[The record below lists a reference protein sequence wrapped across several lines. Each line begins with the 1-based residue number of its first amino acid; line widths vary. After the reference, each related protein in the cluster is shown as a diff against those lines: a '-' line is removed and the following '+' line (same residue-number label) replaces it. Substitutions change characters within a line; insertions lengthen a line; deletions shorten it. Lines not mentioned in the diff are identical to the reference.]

1 MAYEY
6 QGFASLS
13 VNLNRQKYGSLD
25 ISEVFKSQAD
35 LNYYISKGA
44 VTDGASDY
52 WLAVTPY
59 PYAGQY
65 IALVNNETREVSAY
79 ILVEKEDGT
88 FETKE
93 VGSAPIGDEKSIT
106 VDDEGVVKIVGFDSA
121 EAGAQPRKKAD
132 GTVEWIKP
140 DTTTVEGLQVT
151 VDGLQNDVS
160 SLWTYKAEKTSVYTK
175 EEIDNKL
182 STVYK
187 YKGTV
192 ATYSALPTADRT
204 VGDVYNVEA
213 ADAENGIEAG
223 DNVAWN
229 GTGWDVLGGTVDLS
243 DYALISSL
251 DDYVKKN
258 GTDRLITAD
267 EGDAIAALINGDYD
281 NYVKSVDTEEFDVDA
296 SGNLTIKKVAMS
308 KVAYSDTV
316 DLGTYLGMMTLDFSN
331 MCNDKV
337 DKNGTDRLITEA
349 EGTLLD
355 KLKNLTGNEQANV
368 LEAVR
373 INGTDLAITDK
384 AVNIPVGGAK
394 LGVVMSATGDNKV
407 TINENGAMSVNAV
420 NVNTL
425 TQTDGETLI
434 LNGGSAAN

>member
-35 LNYYISKGA
+35 LNYYISKGT

-65 IALVNNETREVSAY
+65 IALVNNDTREVSAY

-106 VDDEGVVKIVGFDSA
+106 VDEGVVKIVGFEGA
-121 EAGAQPRKKAD
+121 ETGAQPRKKAD
-132 GTVEWIKP
+132 GTIEWIKP
-140 DTTTVEGLQVT
+140 DTTTVEGLQTT
-151 VDGLQNDVS
+151 VEGLESDVET
-160 SLWTYKAEKTSVYTK
+160 LQTDKANKADVYTK
-175 EEIDNKL
+175 TEVDNKL
-182 STVYK
+182 SAVYK

-204 VGDVYNVEA
+204 VGDVYNVET

-229 GTGWDVLGGTVDLS
+229 GTGWDVLGGNVDLS
-243 DYALISSL
+243 NYALKTDL
-251 DDYVKKN
+251 DDYVEKN
-258 GTDRLITAD
+258 GTDRLITED
-267 EGDAIAALINGDYD
+267 EGDAIAALIRGDY
-281 NYVKSVDTEEFDVDA
+281 NNFVKSVDTEELAVDA
-296 SGNLTIKKVAMS
+296 NGNLTIVKVANS
-308 KVAYSDTV
+308 KVDGLA
-316 DLGTYLGMMTLDFSN
+316 DLLAG
-331 MCNDKV
+331 KV

-349 EGTLLD
+349 EGTLLG
-355 KLKNLTGNEQANV
+355 KLANLTGNEQANI

-373 INGTDLAITDK
+373 INGTDLEITDK
-384 AVNIPVGGAK
+384 AVNIPVGGEK

-407 TINENGAMSVNAV
+407 TIDENGAMSVDTV
-420 NVNTL
+420 NVSTL

-434 LNGGSAAN
+434 LNGGSSAN

>member
-79 ILVEKEDGT
+79 ILVEKADGT

-106 VDDEGVVKIVGFDSA
+106 VDEGVVKIVGFESA
-121 EAGAQPRKKAD
+121 EEGAQPRKKAD
-132 GTVEWIKP
+132 GTIEWIKP
-140 DTTTVEGLQVT
+140 DTTTVEGLETLVA
-151 VDGLQNDVS
+151 GLESDVET
-160 SLWTYKAEKTSVYTK
+160 LQADKANKSEVYSRT
-175 EEIDNKL
+175 EIDSKL
-182 STVYK
+182 SSVYK

-192 ATYSALPTADRT
+192 ATYSALPTADRV

-213 ADAENGIEAG
+213 ADAEHGIEAG

-229 GTGWDVLGGTVDLS
+229 GTAWDVLGGTVDLS
-243 DYALISSL
+243 AYALNSTL

-267 EGDAIAALINGDYD
+267 EGDAIAALIDGDYD
-281 NYVKSVDTEEFDVDA
+281 NFVKSVDTEELTVDA
-296 SGNLTIKKVAMS
+296 NGNLTIKKVAN
-308 KVAYSDTV
+308 T
-316 DLGTYLGMMTLDFSN
+316 
-331 MCNDKV
+331 KV
-337 DKNGTDRLITEA
+337 DGLADLLNGYVKKNGTDRLITEA
-349 EGTLLD
+349 EAN
-355 KLKNLTGNEQANV
+355 KLGGIEENADANIIEIV
-368 LEAVR
+368 KLNDVALE
-373 INGTDLAITDK
+373 ITDK
-384 AVNIPVGGAK
+384 AVNIPIAGET
-394 LGVVMSATGDNKV
+394 LGVIKSSTGDNKV
-407 TINENGAMSVNAV
+407 TVAADGVASVGAV

-425 TQTDGETLI
+425 TQTEGEALI

>member
-35 LNYYISKGA
+35 LNYYISKGT

-65 IALVNNETREVSAY
+65 IALVNNDTREVSAY

-106 VDDEGVVKIVGFDSA
+106 VDEGVVKIVGFEGA
-121 EAGAQPRKKAD
+121 ETGAQPRKKAD
-132 GTVEWIKP
+132 GTIEWIKP
-140 DTTTVEGLQVT
+140 DTTTVEGLQTT
-151 VDGLQNDVS
+151 VEGLESDVET
-160 SLWTYKAEKTSVYTK
+160 LQTDKANKADVYTK
-175 EEIDNKL
+175 TEVDNKL
-182 STVYK
+182 SAVYK

-204 VGDVYNVEA
+204 VGDVYNVET

-229 GTGWDVLGGTVDLS
+229 GTGWDVLGGNVDLS
-243 DYALISSL
+243 NYALKTDL
-251 DDYVKKN
+251 DDYVEKN
-258 GTDRLITAD
+258 GTDRLITED
-267 EGDAIAALINGDYD
+267 EGDAIAALIRGDY
-281 NYVKSVDTEEFDVDA
+281 NNFVKSVDTEELAVDA
-296 SGNLTIKKVAMS
+296 NGNLTIVKVANS
-308 KVAYSDTV
+308 KVDGLA
-316 DLGTYLGMMTLDFSN
+316 DLLAG
-331 MCNDKV
+331 KV

-349 EGTLLD
+349 EGTLLG
-355 KLKNLTGNEQANV
+355 KLANLTGNEQANI

-373 INGTDLAITDK
+373 INGTDLEITDK
-384 AVNIPVGGAK
+384 AVNIPVGGEK

-407 TINENGAMSVNAV
+407 TINENGAMSVDTV
-420 NVNTL
+420 NVSTL

-434 LNGGSAAN
+434 LNGGSSAN

>member
-35 LNYYISKGA
+35 LNYYISKGT

-65 IALVNNETREVSAY
+65 IALVNNDTREVSAY

-106 VDDEGVVKIVGFDSA
+106 VDEGVVKIVGFEGA
-121 EAGAQPRKKAD
+121 ETGAQPRKKAD
-132 GTVEWIKP
+132 GTIEWIKP
-140 DTTTVEGLQVT
+140 DTTTVEGLQTT
-151 VDGLQNDVS
+151 VEGLESDVET
-160 SLWTYKAEKTSVYTK
+160 LQTDKANKADVYTK
-175 EEIDNKL
+175 TEVDNKL
-182 STVYK
+182 SAVYK

-204 VGDVYNVEA
+204 VGDVYNVET

-229 GTGWDVLGGTVDLS
+229 GTGWDVLGGNVDLS
-243 DYALISSL
+243 NYALKTDL
-251 DDYVKKN
+251 DDYVEKN
-258 GTDRLITAD
+258 GTDRLITED
-267 EGDAIAALINGDYD
+267 EGDAIAALIRGDY
-281 NYVKSVDTEEFDVDA
+281 NNFVKSVDTEELAVDA
-296 SGNLTIKKVAMS
+296 NGNLTIVKVANS
-308 KVAYSDTV
+308 KVDGLA
-316 DLGTYLGMMTLDFSN
+316 DLLAG
-331 MCNDKV
+331 KV

-349 EGTLLD
+349 EGTLLG
-355 KLKNLTGNEQANV
+355 KLANLTGKEQANI

-373 INGTDLAITDK
+373 INGTDLEITDK
-384 AVNIPVGGAK
+384 AVNIPVGGEK

-407 TINENGAMSVNAV
+407 TINENGAMSVDTV
-420 NVNTL
+420 NVSTL

-434 LNGGSAAN
+434 LNGGSSAN